1 VVAPFYSRATA
12 AVAKSLANC
21 ATFAVSSGS
30 PVIKTLL
37 AHPGTQYSAQLAR
50 QLHRNNCLHR
60 FWTSFALP
68 ENSLF
73 ERTLRQCMRT
83 PPNWLGNR
91 VVDHVPADKIR
102 TVPSLELMAL
112 LRHKFGTEAQIALHE
127 RNERFQR
134 TIPQSEL
141 QSSDVV
147 IGFDT
152 SSNIL
157 IDRTASIERPFVL
170 DQTIAHPRSKNRV
183 YNSIRRQFP
192 NWSADLEIRADAV
205 SAAENA
211 EHAKATQI
219 VVASSFTK
227 ATLIEHGVS
236 ADKIALNPYGVDLA
250 RFSLKPRSHEK
261 RPFRFLF
268 AGLVSARKGIPL
280 LLESWKTLAPKNAEL
295 WIVGPVSPTAPSTW
309 LDGAGIN
316 FLGKVSN
323 VELAGIMAESDVFV
337 FPSYFEGFA
346 LVLLE
351 AMASG
356 LPVITTTATAG
367 PDIISHDQDGWVIEP
382 GNLDA
387 LIEAMRFC
395 LENRDRVTEM
405 GIKARATAEKFSWDA
420 YGDRWIRILEAVAG
434 R

>member
-1 VVAPFYSRATA
+1 MKA
-12 AVAKSLANC
+12 
-21 ATFAVSSGS
+21 
-30 PVIKTLL
+30 LL

-50 QLHRNNCLHR
+50 QLYRHNCLYR
-60 FWTSFALP
+60 FWTSFALAQHSP
-68 ENSLF
+68 V
-73 ERTLRQCMRT
+73 ERMLSMLPR
-83 PPNWLGNR
+83 PPKWLGNR
-91 VVDHVPADKIR
+91 FIAGLPSEKIR
-102 TVPSLELMAL
+102 TIPHLELTAL
-112 LRHKFGTEAQIALHE
+112 LRLKLGTEMQIALHD

-141 QSSDVV
+141 QSSDIV

-157 IDRTASIERPFVL
+157 IDRAVSIERPFVL

-183 YNSIRRQFP
+183 YDSIRRQFP
-192 NWSADLEIRADAV
+192 DWSADLEIRAEAV

-236 ADKIALNPYGVDLA
+236 ADKIALNPYGVDLG
-250 RFSLKPRSHEK
+250 RFSLRLRPHER

-323 VELAGIMAESDVFV
+323 IELAGIMAESDVFV

-367 PDIISHDQDGWVIEP
+367 PDIMTPGEDGWIIEP
-382 GNLDA
+382 GNLDT
-387 LIEAMRFC
+387 LIKAMRFC

-405 GIKARATAEKFSWDA
+405 GRNARRTAERFSWDA
-420 YGDRWIRILEAVAG
+420 YGDRWVKILQDVAG
-434 R
+434 TA